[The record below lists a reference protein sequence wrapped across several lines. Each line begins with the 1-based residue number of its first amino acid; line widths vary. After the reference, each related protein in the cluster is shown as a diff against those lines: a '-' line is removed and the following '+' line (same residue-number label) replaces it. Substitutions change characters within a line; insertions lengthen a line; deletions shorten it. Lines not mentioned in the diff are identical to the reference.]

1 MAHASVVLTDGI
13 ATKNAPVGFS
23 WTTFF
28 FSFFP
33 AFIRGDWRYGLLF
46 LVLNILTSGLSAIV
60 VSFFYNKWYI
70 KSMLSRGWKVNSI
83 HLTDEMSIKNYLGYI
98 ELPVS
103 SKYRAD

>member
-46 LVLNILTSGLSAIV
+46 LVLNMVTLWRTRMLLLFGKLNLVIL
-60 VSFFYNKWYI
+60 
-70 KSMLSRGWKVNSI
+70 
-83 HLTDEMSIKNYLGYI
+83 
-98 ELPVS
+98 
-103 SKYRAD
+103 